1 MGIDFWETLRGLRN
15 CEKYG
20 IIEYPMRNCL
30 FKIFILL
37 LLISFSIPLLV
48 FAVEIRNPLTSNT
61 LQEFIYRL
69 INGLFTVA
77 IWLSPILFVIAG
89 FYFFMAQGDPQKIET
104 AKNIIL
110 YTIIGLIIII
120 SAKGLIRLLK
130 EIFGIGQV
138 SV

>member
-1 MGIDFWETLRGLRN
+1 MGSLKKLRN

-20 IIEYPMRNCL
+20 RIEYPMRNCL

-48 FAVEIRNPLTSNT
+48 FAIEIKNPLRYDT
-61 LQEFIYRL
+61 LQDFIYAL

-77 IWLSPILFVIAG
+77 IWLSPILFVIAA
-89 FYFFMAQGDPQKIET
+89 FYFFTAQGDPEKIKT

-120 SAKGLIRLLK
+120 SATGLIRLLK
-130 EIFGIGQV
+130 EIFGIA
-138 SV
+138 